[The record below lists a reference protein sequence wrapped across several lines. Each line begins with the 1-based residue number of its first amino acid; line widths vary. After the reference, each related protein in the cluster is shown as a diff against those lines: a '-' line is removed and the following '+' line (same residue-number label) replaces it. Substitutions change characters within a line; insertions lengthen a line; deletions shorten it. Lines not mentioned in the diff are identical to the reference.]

1 MPRKVKQKQK
11 QKQSQTVIVNI
22 HKGKR
27 SKRQEKQTR
36 QLPPTPQY
44 VPYPVPSLRGPE
56 PVVPSQASLIQMLE
70 ALRPIQAPVVAPAP
84 AVPPPI
90 VIPYVAEGKEEVG
103 PEVMVRRTPPIV
115 EPDSALVSAGPA
127 SSSSSSSSS
136 EEPPGIRTGY
146 TYEYLTGLNLR
157 NGAENLQEIA
167 RVLNIK
173 GRSLVT
179 KERLIDMILERNPR
193 YVLPLEGQEP
203 IVPPLKVKRP
213 RPAKKEKAT

>member
-36 QLPPTPQY
+36 QPPPTPQF
-44 VPYPVPSLRGPE
+44 VPYPVPSLRGPD
-56 PVVPSQASLIQMLE
+56 PVVPSQASLIQLLE
-70 ALRPIQAPVVAPAP
+70 RLQPLQAPVIAPAP

-90 VIPYVAEGKEEVG
+90 IIPYVAEGKEEVG

-115 EPDSALVSAGPA
+115 EPDSALVSAGP
-127 SSSSSSSSS
+127 SSSSSSSS
-136 EEPPGIRTGY
+136 EEPPGVGRGY
-146 TYEYLTGLNLR
+146 TYEYLKGLNLR

-167 RVLNIK
+167 RELKIK
-173 GRSLVT
+173 GRSLMT
-179 KERLIDMILERNPR
+179 KERLIDMILEKNPP
-193 YVLPLEGQEP
+193 YLSYPEP
-203 IVPPLKVKRP
+203 IVPPLTVKRP
-213 RPAKKEKAT
+213 RTGKKEKVT